1 MRASLLVG
9 GEKLSMGRGGAGPDP
24 QLEGE
29 GSCRNQGALGA
40 PACWPPRSVWVPPPL
55 TELQVV
61 RVPGAR
67 EEMARR
73 SGARCPDP
81 VCALGGVLANV

>member
-1 MRASLLVG
+1 MG
-9 GEKLSMGRGGAGPDP
+9 GRGWSGP
-24 QLEGE
+24 QLEGG